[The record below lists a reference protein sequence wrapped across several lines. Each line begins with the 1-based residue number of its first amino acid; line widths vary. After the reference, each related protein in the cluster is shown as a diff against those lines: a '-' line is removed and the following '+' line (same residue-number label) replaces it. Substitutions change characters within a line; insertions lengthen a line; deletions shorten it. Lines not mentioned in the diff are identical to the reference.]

1 MNKKITNVG
10 GAYFGAYS
18 SSGKSSSDKSFSP
31 VLDSSSR
38 AIRGLWKRR
47 SVFYARLSLS
57 DQSGRTNQRRV
68 PLKATTVIQAQAEL
82 EQLRKSRTVP
92 SQPKSSLNWSD
103 YWPRYLASINQL
115 KRPRTVN
122 SERLHCRHWDKLI
135 GKLKLHQ
142 ISKVDLLDF
151 RAIKLEEGW
160 AGRTVNLAFTVLG
173 NVLSHAQDNGLID
186 TLPTTGLKPIRWKP
200 KKRPLFAPEQIEGIC
215 HAALQNCK
223 HGQLLADYVRLMK
236 TCGSRASET
245 LRLKW
250 SDLDWDRKQLIIG
263 SDGLTKNHESRVVD
277 FNPALESHLLD
288 MNNRRNGSAYLFP
301 SPKSPTTEMPAKTL
315 KGALYKARDIAGVEG
330 FGFHDCRHYF
340 ISHAVM
346 SGIDYMTIARWV
358 GHKDGGV
365 LIGRV
370 YGHLNDEHAKRQ
382 AKRLR
387 LA

>member
-1 MNKKITNVG
+1 MNKIITNVG

-173 NVLSHAQDNGLID
+173 NVLSHAQDNGLIN
-186 TLPTTGLKPIRWKP
+186 TLPTEGIKPIRWKP
-200 KKRPLFAPEQIEGIC
+200 KKRPLFAPEQIEAIC
-215 HAALQNCK
+215 FAALQNCK

-245 LRLKW
+245 LRLQW
-250 SDLDWDRKQLIIG
+250 SDVDWDRKQLIIG

-277 FNPALESHLLD
+277 FNPALETHLLD
-288 MNNRRNGSAYLFP
+288 MSKRCNGSAHLFP

-315 KGALYKARDIAGVEG
+315 KGTLYKARDIADVEG

>member
-1 MNKKITNVG
+1 M
-10 GAYFGAYS
+10 
-18 SSGKSSSDKSFSP
+18 
-31 VLDSSSR
+31 
-38 AIRGLWKRR
+38 
-47 SVFYARLSLS
+47 
-57 DQSGRTNQRRV
+57 
-68 PLKATTVIQAQAEL
+68 IQAQSEL

-103 YWPRYLASINQL
+103 YWPHYLASINQL

-200 KKRPLFAPEQIEGIC
+200 KKRPLFAPKQIEAIC
-215 HAALQNCK
+215 LAALQNCK

-245 LRLKW
+245 LRLQW

-277 FNPALESHLLD
+277 FNQALETHLLD
-288 MNNRRNGSAYLFP
+288 MSNRHNGSAYLFP
-301 SPKSPTTEMPAKTL
+301 TPRMFGEDAPVRSL
-315 KGALYKARDIAGVEG
+315 KEALRKARDIAGVKG
-330 FGFHDCRHYF
+330 FSFHDCRHYF

>member
-18 SSGKSSSDKSFSP
+18 SSGKSSSDKSFLP

-92 SQPKSSLNWSD
+92 SQSKSSLNWSD
-103 YWPRYLASINQL
+103 YWPHYLASIKQL

-122 SERLHCRHWDKLI
+122 SERLHCRHWDELI

-142 ISKVDLLDF
+142 IRKADLLDF

-160 AGRTVNLAFTVLG
+160 AGRTVNLAVTVLSI
-173 NVLSHAQDNGLID
+173 VLNHAQDNSLID
-186 TLPTTGLKPIRWKP
+186 TIPTTGLKPIRWKP
-200 KKRPLFAPEQIEGIC
+200 KKRPLFAREQIEALC
-215 HAALQNCK
+215 VAAIQNTRN
-223 HGQLLADYVRLMK
+223 GQLLADYVRLMAR
-236 TCGSRASET
+236 CGSRATET
-245 LRLKW
+245 LRLLW
-250 SDLDWDRKQLIIG
+250 SDVDWNQQQLTIG
-263 SDGLTKNHESRVVD
+263 SDGLSKNHESRAVD
-277 FNPALESHLLD
+277 FNNALAELLEE
-288 MNNRRNGSAYLFP
+288 MRSRSNGSVYLFP
-301 SPKSPTTEMPAKTL
+301 APRMFGEDAPARSL
-315 KGALYKARDIAGVEG
+315 KEALYKARELASVEG

-382 AKRLR
+382 AKRLK
-387 LA
+387 LG